1 MEEISD
7 LNIVKEN
14 PYETL
19 EIHAYDI
26 GVDDLATNNEGDT
39 HSEIQIWSF
48 NKNSEPLLARV
59 RDFPV
64 FCKVE
69 LPSIINRV
77 GNIIKWTEDMAQ
89 ELIHEMKRK
98 LVNKEVEEPVRC
110 SFIKAYKLY
119 YYAGGKKF
127 PFLFLTFR
135 TIAHMY
141 TVSKICRYIYSRNYG
156 KLELKFH
163 ELDVDLYNKMLS
175 HQNVGSTERFTCQGR
190 LLDEEDPERISKP
203 GPENRPFKEYIIKW
217 KSIKPLP
224 LGTKHWFTYPIVMSF
239 DIETYSHNHRAF
251 PQKHYFEDI
260 IFSISFTIQVFMKP
274 ETKKDIMIIIGPT
287 KKVEGVEIHYVT
299 NEIEVIQKFFEIVER
314 EDPDVFIGYNI
325 FGFDYDYMNTRL
337 TDVGM
342 EWKNIGRLEN
352 RGCEMKELA
361 WNSSAYG
368 FQRLRVFDCPGRI
381 SVDMLPLIKR
391 DHKLPMYNLSAVGK
405 HFLGEEKFDLKAH
418 EMFAIHQEMME
429 QLKVLTELT
438 GKENYLE
445 GIEDLKK
452 NYKNYDYNK
461 VVGILKAVEQNTL
474 IIKYNVMDT
483 LLVTRLFEKLNVW
496 ISLIELSS
504 IVRVTPME
512 FFTRGQQK
520 RCIAQLYHAASH
532 KNIVLTKRESDFVFF
547 NGGYVA
553 EPKVGFWPLT
563 ICFDFTSLYPSI
575 IIAYNICFT
584 TLLPTLVSVD
594 KKIYNNFS
602 IKQEEPRSPKPPS
615 DDNFDYGIYDAEY
628 EENDDKIVG
637 EKVHR
642 EYQFGFVK
650 PEVKQGLLPSILEQL
665 LSNRSRVK
673 KELKAINKDVDLIDK
688 NILIPYRGNNN
699 MTIGEINN
707 GKALEIFKKI
717 FPKASPSE
725 KLDIYSDL
733 LNKEFFSMKVNSI
746 VLDSRQLGLKVSAN
760 SLYGFL
766 GAQVRGKF
774 SLIEASMA
782 VTSRGRELIIESSL
796 YFEKHYGAITV
807 YGDSIM
813 GDEPVLLC
821 DFNGVVFIEEISK
834 LVKEE
839 DWFPYEGFKV
849 GESNRREKQ
858 QANVNLCAWSK
869 CDWSRIKRIIRHKTT
884 KDIYRITTFKGE
896 VCVTEDHSL
905 LNDHWEIIKPTECE
919 PGETRLAQSYPEF
932 KNNRKEQDQDEL
944 KKFDTKVDAAR
955 YYYDMKSKGIEC
967 CILGHAIAICDC
979 IDHVYNG
986 DIVRDLEI
994 IHENYEGYVY
1004 DIETEFGYFQA
1015 GIGEINIKN
1024 TDSTMVHVPS
1034 LTDYSKIHEMAEIMD
1049 NDINGHPE
1057 IKDKDG
1063 NIISPAKESIFPP
1076 PLALKFE
1083 KAMKSLYMKKKNYA
1097 YMEYDTDGKIIKEK
1111 NSDRENL
1118 NVKGILLA
1126 RRDNCPWI
1134 RNIYENVIRAIFR
1147 GDSIKVAFN
1156 IIIDGI
1162 IDVIKLEFGLKNKIK
1177 LSNITHEL
1185 SIVKS
1190 MGSNYKSRNYPL
1202 AIFHELA
1209 KEMGRPVNPGERF
1222 RFVVVEDHKGRDKMG
1237 YKMRTNEIFLEQW
1250 ETSKHKYGDKI
1261 PDDFSSKLGLFPP
1274 EEIDSFYYI
1283 NNVLMTP
1290 IDKLF
1295 KYGYLDIIDKYEPYD
1310 YKPRFNTRMR
1320 PVSVVT
1326 PVKMVICLIKDM
1338 KKNLENAERYDI
1350 TPVKAILDDLEGLKT
1365 WFGKIDV

>member
-1 MEEISD
+1 
-7 LNIVKEN
+7 
-14 PYETL
+14 
-19 EIHAYDI
+19 
-26 GVDDLATNNEGDT
+26 
-39 HSEIQIWSF
+39 
-48 NKNSEPLLARV
+48 
-59 RDFPV
+59 
-64 FCKVE
+64 
-69 LPSIINRV
+69 
-77 GNIIKWTEDMAQ
+77 
-89 ELIHEMKRK
+89 
-98 LVNKEVEEPVRC
+98 
-110 SFIKAYKLY
+110 
-119 YYAGGKKF
+119 
-127 PFLFLTFR
+127 
-135 TIAHMY
+135 
-141 TVSKICRYIYSRNYG
+141 
-156 KLELKFH
+156 
-163 ELDVDLYNKMLS
+163 MLS
-175 HQNVGSTERFTCQGR
+175 HQNIGTTERFTCQGR
-190 LLDEEDPERISKP
+190 LLEEDDPERISKP
-203 GPENRPFKEYIIKW
+203 GPENRPFKEYVIKW
-217 KSIKPLP
+217 KSIKGLP
-224 LGTKHWFTYPIVMSF
+224 LGSKSWFTYPIVMSF

-260 IFSISFTIQVFMKP
+260 IFSISFTVQVFMKP

-287 KKVEGVEIHYVT
+287 KKVEGVEIHYVN
-299 NEIEVIQKFFEIVER
+299 NEIEVIQKFFEIVNR

-342 EWKNIGRLEN
+342 EWENVGRLEN
-352 RGCEMKELA
+352 KGCEMKELA

-418 EMFAIHQEMME
+418 EMFAIHQEMMK
-429 QLKVLTELT
+429 QLDVLKELT

-445 GIEDLKK
+445 GIKELKK
-452 NYKNYDYNK
+452 NHKNYDRDK
-461 VVGILKAVEQNTL
+461 VVRILEAIDKNTL

-496 ISLIELSS
+496 ISLIELSA

-532 KNIVLTKRESDFVFF
+532 KNIVLTKRANDFVFF

-553 EPKVGFWPLT
+553 DPKVGFWPLA
-563 ICFDFTSLYPSI
+563 ICFDFNSLYPSI
-575 IIAYNICFT
+575 MIAYNICFT
-584 TLLPTLVSVD
+584 TLLPTLVGVD

-615 DDNFDYGIYDAEY
+615 DDNFDYGEFDADY
-628 EENDDKIVG
+628 EENSDKVVG

-650 PEVKQGLLPSILEQL
+650 RDVKQGLLPSILQDL
-665 LSNRSRVK
+665 LANRKRVK
-673 KELKAINKDVDLIDK
+673 KDMKAINKEVDIIDK
-688 NILIPYRGNNN
+688 NILIPYRENKN
-699 MTIGEINN
+699 MEIGDIENE
-707 GKALEIFKKI
+707 KALKIFKRI
-717 FPKASPSE
+717 FPQASPGE
-725 KLDIYSDL
+725 RLDIYSDL

-746 VLDSRQLGLKVSAN
+746 IFDSRQLGLKVSAN

-766 GAQVRGKF
+766 GAQVKGKF
-774 SLIEASMA
+774 SLIEGSMA

-796 YFEKHYGAITV
+796 YFEKHYGAVTV
-807 YGDSIM
+807 YGDSVM

-821 DFNGVVFIEEISK
+821 DFDGNVFIEEISK

-839 DWFPYEGFKV
+839 DWIPYEGFKV
-849 GESNRREKQ
+849 DDSNRREKQ

-869 CDWSRIKRIIRHKTT
+869 CDWSQIKRIIRHKTR
-884 KDIYRITTFKGE
+884 KDIYRISTFKGE

-905 LNDHWEIIKPTECE
+905 LNDYWEIIKPAECK

-932 KNNRKEQDQDEL
+932 EKKEFPPNEGNLRK
-944 KKFDTKVDAAR
+944 FGTKVEAAR
-955 YYYDMKSKGIEC
+955 YYYNMKSKGYEC
-967 CILGHAIAICDC
+967 CVLGLCIAKCGNIEHVHEGDVVRG
-979 IDHVYNG
+979 ID
-986 DIVRDLEI
+986 I
-994 IHENYEGYVY
+994 IYENYEEYVY
-1004 DIETEFGYFQA
+1004 DIETEFGFFQA

-1034 LTDYSKIHEMAEIMD
+1034 IKDFSKIHEMADIMEK
-1049 NDINGHPE
+1049 DINGHPE

-1063 NIISPAKESIFPP
+1063 KVIQKAKKSIFPP
-1076 PLALKFE
+1076 PLNLEFE
-1083 KAMKSLYMKKKNYA
+1083 KAMRALFMKKKHYA
-1097 YMEYDTDGKIIKEK
+1097 YMEYDGNGEIIKEK
-1111 NSDRENL
+1111 NSDQENL

-1126 RRDNCPWI
+1126 RRDNCQWV
-1134 RNIYENVIRAIFR
+1134 RKIYENVIRTIFR
-1147 GDSIKVAFN
+1147 GDSIKIAFN

-1162 IDVIKLEFGLKNKIK
+1162 INVIKLKF
-1177 LSNITHEL
+1177 NITDEL

-1202 AIFHELA
+1202 AIFHELM
-1209 KEMGRPVNPGERF
+1209 KEVGRPVNPGERF
-1222 RFVVVEDHKGRDKMG
+1222 RFVVVDDHKERDKMG
-1237 YKMRTNEIFLEQW
+1237 YKMRTNELFLEQW
-1250 ETSKHKYGDKI
+1250 ETTKYKYGDKI
-1261 PDDFSSKLGLFPP
+1261 PDDFKSKLGLFPP

-1283 NNVLMTP
+1283 NNVLMSP

-1295 KYGYLDIIDKYEPYD
+1295 EYGYLDIIKKYEPYD

-1320 PVSVVT
+1320 PVSVMT

-1338 KKNLENAERYDI
+1338 KKNLERDDI
-1350 TPVKAILDDLEGLKT
+1350 TPVKAILNDLEELKT
-1365 WFGKIDV
+1365 WFGKIEV